1 MMLEQ
6 LLRDYGLLAV
16 FAVMLLKEFGV
27 PVPIPADLIML
38 GVAAQSASG
47 EIGLLAGFVA
57 LLIPML
63 LGGLFQYTVARGPGR
78 RFIYRVGKF
87 IGLSPQR
94 LDVMMARVRKGGSA
108 AVALGLT
115 TPGLRIATT
124 PASGLADLPTR
135 RYVPGLLMGSA
146 FFLGWHYAIGYAGG
160 AALKQLQ
167 LPLPALFGI
176 LAAVIALGLIAAL
189 IARRRK
195 LRLARQSD
203 ATDRQALNF
212 ETFASWADASC
223 PVCSALTL
231 LQKDGEQNHDHAL
244 GSPTDPT
251 SPQPNARI

>member
-1 MMLEQ
+1 MLEQ

-38 GVAAQSASG
+38 GVAAQSAAG
-47 EIGLLAGFVA
+47 EIALVAGFAA

-87 IGLSPQR
+87 IGLTPQR

-124 PASGLADLPTR
+124 PASGLADLPPR
-135 RYVPGLLMGSA
+135 RYLPGLVLGSA

-160 AALKQLQ
+160 AALKQMQ
-167 LPLPALFGI
+167 LPLPALIGI
-176 LAAVIALGLIAAL
+176 AVAVLALGLVAAL
-189 IARRRK
+189 ITRRRK
-195 LRLARQSD
+195 LRRAGRAD
-203 ATDRQALNF
+203 AANQQAINL
-212 ETFASWADASC
+212 ETLASWADASC

-231 LQKDGEQNHDHAL
+231 LQKDEIHLHDH
-244 GSPTDPT
+244 TRTTPT
-251 SPQPNARI
+251 SSQPHARV

>member
-1 MMLEQ
+1 MLEQ
-6 LLRDYGLLAV
+6 LLRDYGLPAV
-16 FAVMLLKEFGV
+16 FVVMLLKEFGL

-57 LLIPML
+57 LLVPML
-63 LGGLFQYTVARGPGR
+63 LGGLFQYTIARGPGR
-78 RFIYRVGKF
+78 RFIYRAGKF
-87 IGLSPQR
+87 IGLTPQR
-94 LDVMMARVRKGGSA
+94 LDVMMDRVRKGGSA

-124 PASGLADLPTR
+124 PASGLADLPPR
-135 RYVPGLLMGSA
+135 RYVPGLLLGSA

-167 LPLPALFGI
+167 LSLPALIGI
-176 LAAVIALGLIAAL
+176 AAAVIALGLVAAL
-189 IARRRK
+189 VTRNRK
-195 LRLARQSD
+195 LRLASQTRAVNQ
-203 ATDRQALNF
+203 QAINF

-231 LQKDGEQNHDHAL
+231 LQKDEMQNHDHTL
-244 GSPTDPT
+244 TSPTDP
-251 SPQPNARI
+251 QPHARI